1 MQVILIKDKDT
12 LGQANEVVNVKPGYA
27 RNFLIPQKIAIEASA
42 GNMAVVNQRVKAAQK
57 KEAAL
62 LSTIADVTAKLK
74 DGALKLTAKVGAEGK
89 LFGSITNT
97 QIAIAIREQKGY
109 EIDRKR
115 ITITEDVKTTGS
127 FKANIDFGQAE
138 PTEVT
143 FDVASEA

>member
-74 DGALKLTAKVGAEGK
+74 DGALKLTAKVGSEGK

-115 ITITEDVKTTGS
+115 ITIIDEVKTTGS
-127 FKANIDFGQAE
+127 FKANIDFGQSE

-143 FDVASEA
+143 FDVAAEA